1 MIKGL
6 AAIAGFGVLVFAVAI
21 GIFEILHR
29 TAPNPGDMWE

>member
-6 AAIAGFGVLVFAVAI
+6 ATIAGFGVLVFAIAM

-29 TAPNPGDMWE
+29 TAPKPGDMWE

>member
-1 MIKGL
+1 MVKGL
-6 AAIAGFGVLVFAVAI
+6 GMIAAFGVLVFAVAM

>member
-6 AAIAGFGVLVFAVAI
+6 MTIAVFGVLVFAVAM